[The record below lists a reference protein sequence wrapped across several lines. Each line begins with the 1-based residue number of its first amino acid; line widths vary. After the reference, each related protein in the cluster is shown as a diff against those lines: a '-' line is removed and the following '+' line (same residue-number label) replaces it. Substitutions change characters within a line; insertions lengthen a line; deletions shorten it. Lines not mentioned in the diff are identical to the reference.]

1 MSFFFLISRVCTHAC
16 ARTHTHTLLFH
27 FFFVFLFFRGKV
39 CSPVIDLCESSNE
52 SKEEAVDDK
61 DGCASTDSSSVGSL
75 RDFIDDSI
83 QHEEADSDNSDS
95 EWCSQKKR
103 RRVIVI
109 SSSEDSGEENDED
122 KKSVFSLSSWDLDE

>member
-1 MSFFFLISRVCTHAC
+1 MISRVCTHAC
-16 ARTHTHTLLFH
+16 AHTHIPFCFIF
-27 FFFVFLFFRGKV
+27 FFFVFLSFRGKV
-39 CSPVIDLCESSNE
+39 CSPVIDLCKSSNE
-52 SKEEAVDDK
+52 SEEEEAVDDK